1 MSTSLSLSAVR
12 ALIPVSDE
20 DLLPPPSLFL
30 HHSEL
35 HGQVHVGRVMV
46 HALRLVAA
54 AGLVDEAPR
63 LWAAVYLH
71 DIART
76 HDGRSPSHGADAW
89 ARLATLPAV
98 QALLAL
104 GGVRDTDGPAIE
116 YAVTV
121 HSCGEPNPSDPHY
134 RLGALLKD
142 ADALDRVRLNDL
154 KVRMLRHGQARA
166 MVPFAQ
172 RLYDETDRAL
182 RPGPSCFAQIWAGAM
197 RIIGETPPASR
208 TD

>member
-1 MSTSLSLSAVR
+1 MSTSLSLAAVR

-20 DLLPPPSLFL
+20 DLIPPPSLFL
-30 HHSEL
+30 HQSTL
-35 HGQVHVGRVMV
+35 HGQTHVGRVMV

-54 AGLVDEAPR
+54 TGFVDEAPC

-71 DIART
+71 DVARL

-89 ARLATLPAV
+89 TRLAQLPAMR
-98 QALLAL
+98 ALFAE
-104 GGVRDTDGPAIE
+104 GGVRDADYTAIE

-121 HSCGEPNPSDPHY
+121 HSCGEPDSSVPHC

-142 ADALDRVRLNDL
+142 ADGLDRVRLSDL
-154 KVRMLRHGQARA
+154 KVRMLRHEQARA

-172 RLYDETDRAL
+172 RLYDETASTL
-182 RPGPSCFAQIWAGAM
+182 RSGPGYFARLWVETL
-197 RIIGETPPASR
+197 RILAESPTC
-208 TD
+208 